1 MRSIKGIILAGGY
14 GSRLYP
20 LTLGVSKQLLP
31 VHDKPMIYYP
41 LSVFLLAGI
50 KDILIIST
58 KVDLPKFK
66 NLLGDGSNL
75 GVKISYEFQIK
86 PGGIAESFIIGKD
99 FIGSD
104 NVCLILGDNIFHG
117 KKFISQLEIA
127 KKNLNNGF
135 SSIFGVKV
143 DDPKNFGV
151 IEFDNNENMINIIEK
166 PTNPKSNYIVSGLYF
181 YTNDVVSYAKGLK
194 PSKRGEKEITDV
206 NNYFLVNNRLK
217 LNLLKSSTSW
227 IDTGTYSSLIKA
239 SKYFHDIEIK
249 TSKKEAC
256 IEEIA
261 YSMGYISKKKI
272 KEIAISMS
280 NSDYGKYLFN
290 LINEI

>member
-1 MRSIKGIILAGGY
+1 MKSIKGIILAGGY

-31 VHDKPMIYYP
+31 VYDKPMIYYP

-58 KVDLPKFK
+58 KEDLPKFNK
-66 NLLGDGSNL
+66 LLGDGSNL
-75 GVKISYEFQIK
+75 GIKISYEFQLR

-99 FIGSD
+99 FIGDD

-127 KKNLNNGF
+127 KKYLGEGF

-143 DDPKNFGV
+143 KDPKNFGV
-151 IEFDNNENMINIIEK
+151 IEFDRNKNVIKITEK
-166 PTNPKSNYIVSGLYF
+166 PKYAKSNIIVSGLYF
-181 YTNDVVSYAKGLK
+181 YTNDVIKYAKNLK
-194 PSKRGEKEITDV
+194 PSKRGEKEITDI
-206 NNYFLVNNRLK
+206 NNFYLSLKKLK
-217 LNLLKSSTSW
+217 LNLLSPTTSW

-239 SKYFHDIEIK
+239 SKYFENYEEK
-249 TSKKEAC
+249 TGKKAGC

-261 YSMGYISKKKI
+261 LDMGYIDC
-272 KEIAISMS
+272 EQLLRIA
-280 NSDYGKYLFN
+280 NSLNNSEYGKYLLN
-290 LINEI
+290 LKLK

>member
-1 MRSIKGIILAGGY
+1 MKLIKGIILAGGY

-31 VHDKPMIYYP
+31 VYDKPMIYYP

-58 KVDLPKFK
+58 KEDLPKFNK
-66 NLLGDGSNL
+66 LLGDGSNL
-75 GVKISYEFQIK
+75 GIKISYEFQLK

-99 FIGSD
+99 FIGD
-104 NVCLILGDNIFHG
+104 DDVCLILGDNIFHG
-117 KKFISQLEIA
+117 EKFISQLEIA
-127 KKNLNNGF
+127 KNYLLEGY

-143 DDPKNFGV
+143 KDPKNFGV
-151 IEFDNNENMINIIEK
+151 IEFDKNNDMCKITEK
-166 PTNPKSNYIVSGLYF
+166 PAIPKSNYIVSGLYF
-181 YTNDVVSYAKGLK
+181 YTNDVISFAQKLK
-194 PSKRGEKEITDV
+194 PSSRGEKEITDI

-217 LNLLKSSTSW
+217 LNLIESSTSW
-227 IDTGTYSSLIKA
+227 IDTGTYSSLIRA

-261 YSMGYISKKKI
+261 YKMGYISKKQI
-272 KEIAISMS
+272 RQIGINMN
-280 NSDYGKYLFN
+280 NSDYGKYLLN
-290 LINEI
+290 IN

>member
-1 MRSIKGIILAGGY
+1 MRSIKGIILAGGH

-31 VHDKPMIYYP
+31 VYDKPMIYYP
-41 LSVFLLAGI
+41 LSVFLSAGI

-58 KVDLPKFK
+58 KDDLPKFN
-66 NLLGDGSNL
+66 NLLGDGTNL
-75 GVKISYEFQIK
+75 GIKISYEFQIK

-99 FIGSD
+99 FIGND

-117 KKFISQLEIA
+117 KKIISQLEIA
-127 KKNLNNGF
+127 KKYLSEGF

-143 DDPKNFGV
+143 KDPKNFGV
-151 IEFDNNENMINIIEK
+151 IEFDNNNNMLGISEK
-166 PTNPKSNYIVSGLYF
+166 PIIPKSNYIVSGLYF
-181 YTNDVVSYAKGLK
+181 YTNDVISCAKELK
-194 PSKRGEKEITDV
+194 PSSRGEKEITDI
-206 NNYFLVNNRLK
+206 NNYFLFGNRLK
-217 LNLLKSSTSW
+217 LNILESSTSW

-239 SKYFHDIEIK
+239 SKYFQDIEIK

-261 YSMGYISKKKI
+261 YNMGYITKKKMR
-272 KEIAISMS
+272 EIAYSMS
-280 NSDYGKYLFN
+280 SSDYGKYLLN
-290 LINEI
+290 IK